1 MPILGIPKKNWG
13 VLVTANTARLS
24 RQARMLLLVDTD
36 GHCVSPTTLMALNLP
51 HVYVLWTGTAFRR
64 CLVANCPHGP
74 DSSLRTPRYGAAG
87 RSGDHGHEFV
97 FFPGFVLR
105 RLHIML
111 TQCQS
116 KTINTPNLASIG
128 RQVLLTIM
136 AVHYRRRDIVIFK
149 TFERVFRAGENG

>member
-1 MPILGIPKKNWG
+1 MGIPKFFWG

-36 GHCVSPTTLMALNLP
+36 GHCVSPTTLMASNLP
-51 HVYVLWTGTAFRR
+51 HVYGLWTGTAFRR

-97 FFPGFVLR
+97 FFPGFFLR

-116 KTINTPNLASIG
+116 KTINIPNLACIG
-128 RQVLLTIM
+128 RQVLLTII
-136 AVHYRRRDIVIFK
+136 AANIDLNINYLFK
-149 TFERVFRAGENG
+149 KNSTFKA